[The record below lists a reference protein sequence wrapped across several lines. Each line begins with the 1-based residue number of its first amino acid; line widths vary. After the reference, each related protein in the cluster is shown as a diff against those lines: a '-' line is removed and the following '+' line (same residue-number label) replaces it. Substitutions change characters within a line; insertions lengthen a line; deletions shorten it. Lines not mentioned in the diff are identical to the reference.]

1 VIIFV
6 VGFVLFLWLV
16 LTFIELP
23 MDNRADWVQ
32 YWRSKENKWKGK
44 E

>member
-1 VIIFV
+1 MIIAV
-6 VGFVLFLWLV
+6 VGFVAFIWMV

-23 MDNRADWVQ
+23 MDNRTDWVQ
-32 YWRSKENKWKGK
+32 YWQSKENKWKGK